1 METSKNSGNEKQ
13 HRLIALKSLVEKGIT
28 LGLDLTDVLEKI
40 ENVIKSSKDNII
52 RMVLLGTFSDGKTS
66 VVAGL
71 LGKLEDSMKIDQ
83 DESSDELKVYRP
95 NGLKEGFEIVDTPG
109 LFGTKEKEVDGK
121 NIRYSELTQKYI
133 SEAHVVIYVCDA
145 VTPLKES
152 HKDIIKL
159 VMRDFN
165 KLESTIFVINK
176 MDEAGTDMLDEEDY
190 NEMSSIKKDNLLK
203 RLRDTI
209 GLTAE
214 EESKMRIACVAADPK
229 GKGLKH
235 WFTDMDGYLKR
246 SHIEVLREYIS
257 SITDTLDTDAAK
269 NNAKTAVIKDVLLS
283 MSKRVDA
290 VFGPLSLALRRYDD
304 ELKDM
309 NNDLNILKGELNQ
322 SKAIMT
328 ERLNDLK
335 KSIKMDI
342 NNATQN
348 SFGTVIDDDLGM
360 EDKKVTGYILLRKVN
375 QILSECA
382 EKNNATLSMKEIDFN
397 LRFDKQDSMLK
408 DVLKQG
414 GSYLGKVNISG
425 EMVKAARDIFAK
437 SYKFKPWGAVNL
449 GKSMTKLAKVG
460 GGALVLAI
468 EVVSFISAARNE
480 KKLKD
485 LKADIVGEV
494 DKIFKS
500 IFEMFDK
507 DDKYY
512 ENFASSYIEM
522 TKRLHARMQEISVMR
537 HKVANLEDYGR
548 TLKDWFKEDAE
559 DADFEEI

>member
-203 RLRDTI
+203 RL
-209 GLTAE
+209 
-214 EESKMRIACVAADPK
+214 
-229 GKGLKH
+229 
-235 WFTDMDGYLKR
+235 
-246 SHIEVLREYIS
+246 
-257 SITDTLDTDAAK
+257 
-269 NNAKTAVIKDVLLS
+269 
-283 MSKRVDA
+283 
-290 VFGPLSLALRRYDD
+290 
-304 ELKDM
+304 
-309 NNDLNILKGELNQ
+309 
-322 SKAIMT
+322 
-328 ERLNDLK
+328 
-335 KSIKMDI
+335 
-342 NNATQN
+342 
-348 SFGTVIDDDLGM
+348 
-360 EDKKVTGYILLRKVN
+360 
-375 QILSECA
+375 
-382 EKNNATLSMKEIDFN
+382 
-397 LRFDKQDSMLK
+397 SMLK

-460 GGALVLAI
+460 GAALALAI

-548 TLKDWFKEDAE
+548 SLKDWFKEDAE

>member
-28 LGLDLTDVLEKI
+28 MGLDLTDVLEKI

-133 SEAHVVIYVCDA
+133 SEAHIVIYVCDA

-209 GLTAE
+209 DLTAE
-214 EESKMRIACVAADPK
+214 EESKMRIACIAADPK

-235 WFTDMDGYLKR
+235 WFTDVDNYLKR

-257 SITDTLDTDAAK
+257 SVTDIFDTDAAK
-269 NNAKTAVIKDVLLS
+269 NNAETAVIKDVLLN
-283 MSKRVDA
+283 MSKQVDA
-290 VFGPLSLALRRYDD
+290 VSGPLSLALRQYDD

-335 KSIKMDI
+335 KSIKKDI

-360 EDKKVTGYILLRKVN
+360 EGKKVTGYILLRKVN

-408 DVLKQG
+408 DILKQG

-437 SYKFKPWGAVNL
+437 SYKFKPWGAINW
-449 GKSMTKLAKVG
+449 GKSITKFAKVG
-460 GGALVLAI
+460 GVVFALAI

-480 KKLKD
+480 KKLEK

-512 ENFASSYIEM
+512 ENFAPSYIEM
-522 TKRLHARMQEISVMR
+522 TKRLHARMQENSVMR
-537 HKVANLEDYGR
+537 HKIANLEDYGKSLR
-548 TLKDWFKEDAE
+548 KWFKEDAE

>member
-1 METSKNSGNEKQ
+1 METTKNSGNEKQ

-28 LGLDLTDVLEKI
+28 MGLDLTDVLEKI

-133 SEAHVVIYVCDA
+133 SEAHIVIYVCDA

-209 GLTAE
+209 DLTAE
-214 EESKMRIACVAADPK
+214 EESKMRIACIAADPK

-235 WFTDMDGYLKR
+235 WFTDVDNYLKR

-257 SITDTLDTDAAK
+257 SVTDIFDTDAAK
-269 NNAKTAVIKDVLLS
+269 NNAETAVIKDVLLN
-283 MSKRVDA
+283 MSKQVDA
-290 VFGPLSLALRRYDD
+290 VSGPLSLALRQYDD

-335 KSIKMDI
+335 KSIKKDI

-360 EDKKVTGYILLRKVN
+360 EGKKVTGYILLRKVN

-408 DVLKQG
+408 DILKQG

-437 SYKFKPWGAVNL
+437 SYKFKPWGAINW
-449 GKSMTKLAKVG
+449 GKSITKFAKVG
-460 GGALVLAI
+460 GVVFALAI

-480 KKLKD
+480 KKLEK

-512 ENFASSYIEM
+512 ENFAPSYIEM
-522 TKRLHARMQEISVMR
+522 TKRLHARMQENSVMR
-537 HKVANLEDYGR
+537 HKIANLEDYGKSLR
-548 TLKDWFKEDAE
+548 KWFKEDAE

>member
-28 LGLDLTDVLEKI
+28 MGLDLTDVLEKI

-133 SEAHVVIYVCDA
+133 SEAHIVIYVCDA

-209 GLTAE
+209 DLTAE
-214 EESKMRIACVAADPK
+214 EESKMRIACIAADPK

-235 WFTDMDGYLKR
+235 WFTDVDNYLKR

-257 SITDTLDTDAAK
+257 SVTDIFDTDAAK
-269 NNAKTAVIKDVLLS
+269 NNAETAVIKDVLLN
-283 MSKRVDA
+283 MSKQVDA
-290 VFGPLSLALRRYDD
+290 VSGPLSLALRQYDD

-335 KSIKMDI
+335 KSIKKDI

-360 EDKKVTGYILLRKVN
+360 EGKKVTGYILLRKVN

-408 DVLKQG
+408 DILKQG

-437 SYKFKPWGAVNL
+437 SYKFKPWGAINW
-449 GKSMTKLAKVG
+449 GKSITKFAKVG
-460 GGALVLAI
+460 GVVFALAI

-480 KKLKD
+480 KKLEK

-522 TKRLHARMQEISVMR
+522 TKRLHARMQENSVMR
-537 HKVANLEDYGR
+537 HKIANLEDYGKSLR
-548 TLKDWFKEDAE
+548 KWFKEDAE